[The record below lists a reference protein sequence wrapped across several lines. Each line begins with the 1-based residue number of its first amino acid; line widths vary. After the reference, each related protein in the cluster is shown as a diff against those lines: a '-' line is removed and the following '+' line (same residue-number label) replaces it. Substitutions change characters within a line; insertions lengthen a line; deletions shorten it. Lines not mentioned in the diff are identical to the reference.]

1 MLRHEQASV
10 AVVLGLAF
18 LSVPAVM
25 ALAPLLVSPD
35 HERVTRKVIV
45 GVGLVVAGA
54 LVLIANP

>member
-10 AVVLGLAF
+10 AVVLGLAL
-18 LSVPAVM
+18 LSVPTVM
-25 ALAPLLVSPD
+25 ALAPLLVGPD
-35 HERVTRKVIV
+35 HERVTRQVIV